1 MQHPWTL
8 AILALS
14 LAGCVEEG
22 SATYVRGSQAPG
34 LDHAAMGTGMD
45 KHDIAQALH
54 ENLKSLMSAPI
65 AQGWAQTHAMP
76 ALAIYPLSNETSE
89 HIDSQLKALLSD
101 AETYFVNSGLVKV
114 VSVERQGQMM
124 DEVGKQQGGGFDPR
138 YMERSR
144 QIGAKYYLTGKVF
157 SADERTS
164 DERRV
169 QYFMFMQVIDV
180 ATSEILWQNKTE
192 VTKGIAKL

>member
-169 QYFMFMQVIDV
+169 QYFMFMQLIEVG
-180 ATSEILWQNKTE
+180 TSAVVWQNKTQF
-192 VTKGIAKL
+192 TKALVRE